1 MTALETGTMTGTGT
15 APRRWLA
22 RLRRHRAAAGIGLLV
37 VLGAVV
43 LTVLTGTPA
52 DNTTPL
58 DPDNAGPGGARALAE
73 VLRQHGVRVDVVRS
87 EADLLDAGVDA
98 DTSVLV
104 TSTANLSR
112 STAAHLGSH
121 ARGASSMVLLNPA
134 ADVIAGMDLPVD
146 VRQSPVWSAVPAG
159 CDRPGLGRDL
169 VISGGDRVYLSR
181 HYFPPTVTTCFADL
195 GGGVMASVDASATHP
210 QVVLLGSAQA
220 LANRSILRDDNAA
233 IALRLTGGTDHVLWY
248 VANDLDAP
256 VTDPTS
262 LDTLLPRWLGPGLVL
277 GASAV
282 LALMLW
288 RGRRLGRLVVEPL
301 PAVVSATETTRS
313 RSRMYRKAGD
323 RTRAAAV
330 LQAGTRSRLTA
341 YLGLPRGTDPATL
354 AAAVAAVTGRRTD
367 EVGAALTRPPADDS
381 SLIALGQLLAALE
394 KEVRRP

>member
-1 MTALETGTMTGTGT
+1 MTALETGSGTGT
-15 APRRWLA
+15 RTGTRGWRA
-22 RLRRHRAAAGIGLLV
+22 RLRRHRAAATIGLLL

-43 LTVLTGTPA
+43 LTALTGTSA
-52 DNTTPL
+52 ENTTPL
-58 DPDNAGPGGARALAE
+58 DPDNAGPGGARALAQ
-73 VLRQHGVRVDVVRS
+73 VLGQHQVRVDVVRS
-87 EADLLDAGVDA
+87 EADLLAAPVDGN
-98 DTSVLV
+98 TTVLV

-112 STAAHLGSH
+112 STAAHLGAH
-121 ARGASSMVLLNPA
+121 ARHASSLVLVSPG
-134 ADVIAGMDLPVD
+134 ADATRGLGLPVD
-146 VRQSPVWSAVPAG
+146 VRTASAWDPVAAG
-159 CDRPGLGRDL
+159 CDSPGLTRDL
-169 VISGGDRVYLSR
+169 VISGGDRSYLTR
-181 HYFPPTVTTCFADL
+181 HDATTTVRTCFPDVP
-195 GGGVMASVDASATHP
+195 GGLMASLPQSHDLP
-210 QVVLLGSAQA
+210 QVVLLGSSETV
-220 LANRSILRDDNAA
+220 ANASILRADNAA
-233 IALRLTGGTDHVLWY
+233 IALRLTGRTNHLLWY
-248 VANDLDAP
+248 VASDLDAP

-262 LDTLLPRWLGPGLVL
+262 LDTLLPRWLGPGLWL
-277 GASAV
+277 GAVAV

-330 LQAGTRSRLTA
+330 MQAGTRSRLTA

-354 AAAVAAVTGRRTD
+354 AAAVAGVTGRRTD

>member
-1 MTALETGTMTGTGT
+1 MTALETGTMTGTGS
-15 APRRWLA
+15 ASGGWRA
-22 RLRRHRAAAGIGLLV
+22 RLRRHRAATGIGLLV
-37 VLGAVV
+37 VLGAIV
-43 LTVLTGTPA
+43 LTVFTGTSA
-52 DNTTPL
+52 ENSTPL

-73 VLRQHGVRVDVVRS
+73 VLGQRGVQVDVVRS
-87 EADLLDAGVDA
+87 EADLLAAGVDG
-98 DTSVLV
+98 DTTVLV

-112 STAAHLGSH
+112 TTAAHLARH
-121 ARGASSMVLLNPA
+121 ARGASSMVLLNPG
-134 ADVIAGMDLPVD
+134 ADVIAGLDLPVD
-146 VRQSPVWSAVPAG
+146 VRQSPVWDAVPAG
-159 CDRPGLGRDL
+159 CDDTAVGRDL
-169 VISGGDRVYLSR
+169 VISGGDRVYLPR
-181 HYFPPTVTTCFADL
+181 HYFPPTVVTCFADL
-195 GGGVMASVDASATHP
+195 GGGVMASVDPSATHP
-210 QVVLLGSAQA
+210 QVVLLGSPQA
-220 LANRSILRDDNAA
+220 LANGSILREDNAA
-233 IALRLTGGTDHVLWY
+233 IALRLAGRTDHVLWY
-248 VANDLDAP
+248 VPSYLDVP

>member
-1 MTALETGTMTGTGT
+1 MTALETGGGTGT
-15 APRRWLA
+15 RGWGA
-22 RLRRHRAAAGIGLLV
+22 RLRRHRAAATIGLLL

-43 LTVLTGTPA
+43 LTALTGTSA
-52 DNTTPL
+52 ENSTPL
-58 DPDNAGPGGARALAE
+58 DPENAGPGGARALAQ
-73 VLRQHGVRVDVVRS
+73 VLGQHRVRVDVVRS
-87 EADLLDAGVDA
+87 EADLLAARVDGN
-98 DTSVLV
+98 TTVLV

-112 STAAHLGSH
+112 STAAHLARH
-121 ARGASSMVLLNPA
+121 VRGASSVVLVNPG
-134 ADVIAGMDLPVD
+134 ADVVAGVDLPVD
-146 VRQSPVWSAVPAG
+146 VRQSPVWDPVPAG
-159 CDRPGLGRDL
+159 CDHPGLGRDL
-169 VISGGDRVYLSR
+169 VISGGDRIYLSR
-181 HYFPPTVTTCFADL
+181 HYFPPTVMTCFDDL
-195 GGGVMASVDASATHP
+195 GGGVMASVDPSATHP
-210 QVVLLGSAQA
+210 QVVLLGSPQA
-220 LANRSILRDDNAA
+220 LANGSILREDNAA
-233 IALRLTGGTDHVLWY
+233 IALRLAGRTDHVLWY
-248 VANDLDAP
+248 VPSALDVP

-330 LQAGTRSRLTA
+330 LQAGTRTRLTA
-341 YLGLPRGTDPATL
+341 YLGLPRGTDASTL